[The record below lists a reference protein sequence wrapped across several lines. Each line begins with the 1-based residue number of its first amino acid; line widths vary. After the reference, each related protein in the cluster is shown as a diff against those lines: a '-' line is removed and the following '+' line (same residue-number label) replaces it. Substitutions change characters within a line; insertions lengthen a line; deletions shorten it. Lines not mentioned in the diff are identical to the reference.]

1 MNMIL
6 NRIDE
11 IGFIPTV
18 SFNNVDEAVKVVEIL
33 NSNNIKII
41 EIMLRNDSAIR
52 SIEKIRNTF
61 PDFLIGAG
69 TVKSKEDID
78 SAIKYGANFIVLPMI
93 DEELIIYCKEKKIL
107 VIPGTSSPTEILNAK
122 KLGIETVKFFPA
134 EPLGGAL
141 AIDLISKAFP
151 EMNFIPTGGITID
164 NFKDYIKLDKVIAV
178 GGGFMLDKVAINN
191 GDYNLVEAKLKSVM
205 KLQFNFDIKRINIY
219 SEDSDTNHK
228 SNSHFRKVL
237 GFQSLIESN
246 NKILFFCEV

>member
-93 DEELIIYCKEKKIL
+93 DEELIIYCKEKKIQ
-107 VIPGTSSPTEILNAK
+107 VIL
-122 KLGIETVKFFPA
+122 
-134 EPLGGAL
+134 
-141 AIDLISKAFP
+141 
-151 EMNFIPTGGITID
+151 
-164 NFKDYIKLDKVIAV
+164 
-178 GGGFMLDKVAINN
+178 
-191 GDYNLVEAKLKSVM
+191 
-205 KLQFNFDIKRINIY
+205 LQ
-219 SEDSDTNHK
+219 
-228 SNSHFRKVL
+228 
-237 GFQSLIESN
+237 
-246 NKILFFCEV
+246 